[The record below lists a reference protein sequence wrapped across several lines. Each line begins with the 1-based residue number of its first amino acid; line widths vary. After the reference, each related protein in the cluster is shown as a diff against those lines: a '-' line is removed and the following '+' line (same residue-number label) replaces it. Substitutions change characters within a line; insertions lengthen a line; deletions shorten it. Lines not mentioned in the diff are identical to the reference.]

1 VDTWDTDD
9 EEALGR
15 DDRDVLEVGYPI
27 GQNRTS
33 AEPGIEAEVVPS

>member
-9 EEALGR
+9 EEAHGR
-15 DDRDVLEVGYPI
+15 GYRDFPEVDYPI

-33 AEPGIEAEVVPS
+33 AEPGIEAAVVPS